1 MKTESGGAVATQAA
15 PAAAPAAAAPAA
27 AGATPAAPAAGEGAK
42 PAESGKPEVDDY
54 KPNSTMIEMVVN
66 FLMRVALIT
75 AEPKETAAL
84 SERCVKLLDKAL
96 GIWQGAVLKFQ
107 YFEKVIEKSENHP
120 ANLHMGLEIFNVI
133 LERQM
138 VKVTPNIESRNP
150 ETHTEQQTMLKMPS
164 TIENIRLWTPK
175 VASRSRQSKSSNP

>member
-15 PAAAPAAAAPAA
+15 PAAAPAPAA
-27 AGATPAAPAAGEGAK
+27 AAAAAAAAATPAAPAAGEGAK
-42 PAESGKPEVDDY
+42 PAEGGKPDVDDY

-120 ANLHMGLEIFNVI
+120 ANLHMGLEIFNVL
-133 LERQM
+133 LEKQM
-138 VKVTPNIESRNP
+138 VKVMTRNTESRNLQIHM
-150 ETHTEQQTMLKMPS
+150 EKHTILRMPPTS
-164 TIENIRLWTPK
+164 ESP
-175 VASRSRQSKSSNP
+175 QF